1 MPRRLMAP
9 KRRHKVLK
17 CMGCISVTASFI
29 MDQFNPQQRVRP
41 ANNPMSPG
49 GNVWGEVSFFIVFI
63 VHVWFVYLS
72 RSAQE
77 LAVSRG
83 DLDT

>member
-1 MPRRLMAP
+1 MPSRLMAP

-29 MDQFNPQQRVRP
+29 MGQFNPQQRVRP
-41 ANNPMSPG
+41 TNNPMSPG